1 MYGLIRMSEVF
12 EQKRAANSE
21 RKYLWGRG
29 GPPVALRELKFYIP
43 FVVMNLSHS
52 HCIIYYEIGTKY
64 KI

>member
-1 MYGLIRMSEVF
+1 MVWLEWVRSLN
-12 EQKRAANSE
+12 KRELQILNE
-21 RKYLWGRG
+21 NICG
-29 GPPVALRELKFYIP
+29 GGGGAVVISELKFYIP

>member
-29 GPPVALRELKFYIP
+29 GGAVVISELKFYIP
-43 FVVMNLSHS
+43 FFVMNLSHS

>member
-29 GPPVALRELKFYIP
+29 GGGGSNKRSEILYTFCCHE
-43 FVVMNLSHS
+43 FVTQSLH
-52 HCIIYYEIGTKY
+52 HLL
-64 KI
+64 